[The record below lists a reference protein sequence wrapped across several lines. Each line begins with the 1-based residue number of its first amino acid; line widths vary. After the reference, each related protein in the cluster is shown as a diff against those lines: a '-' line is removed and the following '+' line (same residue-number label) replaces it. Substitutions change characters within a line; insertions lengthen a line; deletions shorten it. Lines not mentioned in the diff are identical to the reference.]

1 VERLP
6 SPRPESAGTAT
17 AEPVKVAVV
26 GRPNVGK
33 STLVNN
39 LLGEERQLVDEMPGT
54 TRDAIDTP
62 FTWRGIPHLL
72 IDTAGIRKKA
82 KVTVALEK
90 IAVIKA
96 LQSLERCDVALL
108 MLDASE
114 GVGVQDA
121 QIGRY
126 ILEKEKGVVILMNKW
141 DLMRGKGR
149 SSRKTLEQVYDHLP
163 HLRFAP
169 IVPISALTGHN
180 VVNALRWI
188 QRVEEACRMRVST
201 GELNRLLE
209 EAVKAHPPPSEGAR
223 LRKFNYITQIKD
235 APPTFLVFGNSS
247 RKPETS
253 YERYLINQIR
263 NRFGFKGAPLRLVFR
278 KKN

>member
-1 VERLP
+1 
-6 SPRPESAGTAT
+6 
-17 AEPVKVAVV
+17 
-26 GRPNVGK
+26 
-33 STLVNN
+33 
-39 LLGEERQLVDEMPGT
+39 MPGT

-82 KVTVALEK
+82 KVTVTLEK

-96 LQSLERCDVALL
+96 LQSLDRCDVALL

-114 GVGVQDA
+114 GCGVQDA

-141 DLMRGKGR
+141 DLMKGKGR
-149 SSRKTLEQVYDHLP
+149 SSRKTLEQVYDYLP

-180 VVNALRWI
+180 VINALRWI
-188 QRVEEACRMRVST
+188 QRVQEACRMRVPT

-223 LRKFNYITQIKD
+223 LRKLNYITQIRD

-253 YERYLINQIR
+253 YQRYLVNQIR
-263 NRFGFKGAPLRLVFR
+263 KRFGFRGPRCGCCSGRRINGSEGHSRMVRVEALYTAC
-278 KKN
+278 N